1 MCLTA
6 LYFMWEFIPVGG
18 YVIFDDITTT
28 DRSTPGSKMQCWQ
41 DFKRRHV
48 LREELLKIDWGSSFF
63 RKVTDVKVDWDAY
76 KIDRENMLRLS
87 DKRVSSR

>member
-1 MCLTA
+1 M
-6 LYFMWEFIPVGG
+6 
-18 YVIFDDITTT
+18 
-28 DRSTPGSKMQCWQ
+28 
-41 DFKRRHV
+41 